1 MKRVLRQIF
10 IVSYEKANERLT
22 VLPSLTPEP
31 RKSLGGLGGKKWDL
45 DVVTRIEAFHIS
57 GSGIRARS
65 FMSGPT
71 G

>member
-1 MKRVLRQIF
+1 MKRLLRQIF
-10 IVSYEKANERLT
+10 IVSYEKANERFP

-31 RKSLGGLGGKKWDL
+31 CKSLSRLLGKEWDL
-45 DVVTRIEAFHIS
+45 DVVTWIEAFHIS
-57 GSGIRARS
+57 GPGIRTRS